1 MKPILSVQRTAV
13 MEGENVL
20 LRCEVPEEKP
30 PFHFIFYKT
39 AQLANGVVH
48 ERSRKSQH
56 ENFVELE
63 FPIDAG
69 DNILY
74 FECAVKM
81 DPMTGRQISERS
93 NRTIVTVSGK
103 LVRLLLSKLII
114 KVMLFYFVSKMLQ
127 TEL

>member
-1 MKPILSVQRTAV
+1 

-30 PFHFIFYKT
+30 PLYFTFYKT
-39 AQLANGVVH
+39 AQFANGVVP
-48 ERSRKSQH
+48 ERKRTSHH

-74 FECAVKM
+74 FECSVRMNSGA
-81 DPMTGRQISERS
+81 GSQNSERS

-103 LVRLLLSKLII
+103 LVSLLFSKLISKI
-114 KVMLFYFVSKMLQ
+114 MLFDFA
-127 TEL
+127 